1 MLSENIRKEWK
12 KFWEDKA
19 RNHKELKPAPL
30 VPQGDKTSLFT
41 VAWMQQLVP
50 YLSWKPHEDGKRL
63 YNIQKCVRTPDID
76 EIWDERHLTMFE
88 MMWNWSLGD
97 YFKKESITWSVEFLN
112 KVCNIPLEKIWA
124 TIFWWNKELWLWEDI
139 EARKILNECWIP
151 DERIR
156 AMEEN
161 WWGPAGE
168 VGPCGPDCEFYV
180 DRWEEFWPADW
191 LMDDNDRYTEIWN
204 NVFMQYYKNDDK
216 SFTELPAQNV
226 DTGMGLER
234 LAMILQ
240 NTPTIFETDLF
251 VPIIEV
257 IEKNVWIEYPWRKF
271 FYYNIKNLDKNE
283 LTREI
288 KTLLNSSENSSNL
301 LLKRFRI
308 ITDHIR
314 GSLFL
319 ISDGVIPSNEGRG
332 YVLRRLIRRAFYNLY
347 LLWKRSEEK
356 KKVKG
361 EFDYKS
367 LVKEIYKAVEEKY
380 GPFRTNLKNNENL
393 ANTIIQEMEKFE
405 KTIQKWLKLIEEEI
419 KNIKKEWNNKISWE
433 VIFKLYDTYGFP
445 FELTKEIAENE
456 NLEIDETWFKK
467 QMQKAKEKSKAN
479 AKDVFKRWI
488 DWAKYLEWIQPTE
501 FIGYDSLELENPKVL
516 KYFEVE
522 WNKIYIFDKTPFYA
536 EWGGQTGD
544 RWKLILDDGTELNI
558 KDVKKFAGVYLHFVE

>member
-1 MLSENIRKEWK
+1 MKSEQIRKEWK
-12 KFWEDKA
+12 KFWEDKI

-30 VPQGDKTSLFT
+30 VPEGDKTSLFT
-41 VAWMQQLVP
+41 VAGMQQLVP

-97 YFKKESITWSVEFLN
+97 YFKKESISWSVEFLN
-112 KVCNIPLEKIWA
+112 KVCGIPLEKIWA
-124 TIFWWNKELWLWEDI
+124 TIFGGSKELGLGEDE
-139 EARKILNECWIP
+139 EARKILNEAGIS

-156 AMEEN
+156 PMEEN

-180 DRWEEFWPADW
+180 DRWDAFGSADW

-204 NVFMQYYKNDDK
+204 NVFMQYYKNDDNT
-216 SFTELPAQNV
+216 FTKLPAQNV
-226 DTGMGLER
+226 DTWMWLER

-240 NTPTIFETDLF
+240 WKKTIFETDLF
-251 VPIIEV
+251 EWIIKV
-257 IEKNVWIEYPWRKF
+257 IEKHTNKKYPP
-271 FYYNIKNLDKNE
+271 YSVAEENLSDEEKSI
-283 LTREI
+283 TR
-288 KTLLNSSENSSNL
+288 
-301 LLKRFRI
+301 RFRI
-308 ITDHIR
+308 ITDHLR

-319 ISDGVIPSNEGRG
+319 IADGVIPSNEGRG

-347 LLWKRSEEK
+347 LLNKQI
-356 KKVKG
+356 
-361 EFDYKS
+361 DYKQV
-367 LVKEIYKAVEEKY
+367 VKEIYKAVEEKY
-380 GPFRTNLKNNENL
+380 GLFRTNLQNNENL
-393 ANTIIQEMEKFE
+393 AKAIIQEMEKFE

-419 KNIKKEWNNKISWE
+419 KNLNWKDTIEWE

-445 FELTKEIAENE
+445 LELTKEIAENE
-456 NLEIDETWFKK
+456 WLKIDEKWYKK
-467 QMQKAKEKSKAN
+467 YMQQAKEKSKAN

-488 DWAKYLEWIQPTE
+488 DWAKYLDWIPPTE
-501 FIGYDSLELENPKVL
+501 FIGYEHLELENPKVL

-536 EWGGQTGD
+536 ESWGQTGD
-544 RWKLILDDGTELNI
+544 KWEIILDDDKKLKV

>member
-1 MLSENIRKEWK
+1 MKSDQIRKQWS
-12 KFWEDKA
+12 KFWEENP

-41 VAWMQQLVP
+41 VAGMQQLVP

-76 EIWDERHLTMFE
+76 EIGDERHLTMFE
-88 MMWNWSLGD
+88 MMWNWSLWD

-112 KVCNIPLEKIWA
+112 KVCNIPLGKIWA
-124 TIFWWNKELWLWEDI
+124 TIFGGSKELGLDEDK
-139 EARKILNECWIP
+139 EARKILNECGIP
-151 DERIR
+151 DSRIR

-180 DRWEEFWPADW
+180 DRWDAFGPADW

-204 NVFMQYYKNDDK
+204 NVFMEFYKNADG
-216 SFTELPAQNV
+216 SFTKLPQQNV

-240 NTPTIFETDLF
+240 WKKTIFETDLF
-251 VPIIEV
+251 EWIIKV
-257 IEKNVWIEYPWRKF
+257 IEQATWHKYPPYSVDEENLSDEEKWI
-271 FYYNIKNLDKNE
+271 
-283 LTREI
+283 TR
-288 KTLLNSSENSSNL
+288 
-301 LLKRFRI
+301 RFRI
-308 ITDHIR
+308 ITDHLR

-319 ISDGVIPSNEGRG
+319 IADGVIPSNEGRG

-347 LLWKRSEEK
+347 LLNKQ
-356 KKVKG
+356 V
-361 EFDYKS
+361 DYKKT
-367 LVKEIYKAVEEKY
+367 VKDIYKAVEEKY
-380 GPFRTNLKNNENL
+380 GEFRTNLQNNETL
-393 ANTIIQEMEKFE
+393 SDIIITEMEKFE
-405 KTIQKWLKLIEEEI
+405 RTISKWLKLLEEI
-419 KNIKKEWNNKISWE
+419 IKTIEDINSDTIEWEI
-433 VIFKLYDTYGFP
+433 IFKLYDTYGFP
-445 FELTKEIAENE
+445 FELTKEITESE
-456 NLEIDETWFKK
+456 WLKIDEKWFKEN
-467 QMQKAKEKSKAN
+467 MQKAKEKSKAN

-501 FIGYDSLELENPKVL
+501 FIGYEHLELENPKVL

-544 RWKLILDDGTELNI
+544 KWEIILDDWKVLKV